1 MFYYE
6 KSQLLVNITNSA
18 VPSLARELCFVQIRR
33 STGVEV
39 EGMGRKVLAA
49 ASCLASGDFN
59 IK

>member
-1 MFYYE
+1 M
-6 KSQLLVNITNSA
+6 SAAHCRNSA
-18 VPSLARELCFVQIRR
+18 VPSLARELCCVQIRR

-39 EGMGRKVLAA
+39 GGMGRKVLAA